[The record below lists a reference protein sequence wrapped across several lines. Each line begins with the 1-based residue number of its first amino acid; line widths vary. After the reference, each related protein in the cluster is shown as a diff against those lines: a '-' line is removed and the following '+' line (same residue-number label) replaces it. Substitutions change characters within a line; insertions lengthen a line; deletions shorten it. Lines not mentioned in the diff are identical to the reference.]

1 MTRVPITVITG
12 DKKTI
17 GSIQT
22 DEKIDISKINTDNDY
37 KIYYSNDLA
46 LFNMVIKKN
55 TNFSMNILES
65 ISDIE
70 LKTLQ
75 DYKDSIQSYIITFS
89 RMILKKIQIDWNEFK
104 NFITCQIPFENS
116 FIDVEIIAKEEFKPD
131 EKYETA
137 KKKFVNIHNNQPTE
151 TWNNTMVEITSLNL
165 NFVGNM

>member
-1 MTRVPITVITG
+1 MTRVPITVING
-12 DKKTI
+12 DKKFI
-17 GSIQT
+17 GSIHT

-55 TNFSMNILES
+55 TIFSMNILES

-89 RMILKKIQIDWNEFK
+89 RMILKK
-104 NFITCQIPFENS
+104 
-116 FIDVEIIAKEEFKPD
+116 
-131 EKYETA
+131 
-137 KKKFVNIHNNQPTE
+137 
-151 TWNNTMVEITSLNL
+151 NTNRLE
-165 NFVGNM
+165 